1 MERTPYES
9 ISRLMNVIELSSDIV
24 KVAPYKEEIDS
35 IQRGLSTLSLSPCMA
50 WETVLRMK
58 EKYGRELSLLYAY
71 YPYTHIL
78 IVPDVLVTN
87 ALILTNL
94 RRLLFI
100 LPRCMLLRELSN
112 NDASQV

>member
-9 ISRLMNVIELSSDIV
+9 ISRLMSVIELSSDIV

-58 EKYGRELSLLYAY
+58 EKYGKE
-71 YPYTHIL
+71 P
-78 IVPDVLVTN
+78 IVIDVVIGDGSRKL
-87 ALILTNL
+87 
-94 RRLLFI
+94 
-100 LPRCMLLRELSN
+100 C
-112 NDASQV
+112 